1 MYTQLVLADGTELD
15 VVREV
20 EVSAVKCCVVI
31 GTATFE
37 SLSEIMSSLTKT
49 NLATVEYKTLPED
62 NSEPKTIRTYTDM
75 TVEPYSFERKAQYIE
90 LSVTLRKITDDE
102 RRDEKL
108 IQLINSLSDEDA
120 VLFKPMYPTFDE
132 LSSKDVSAGDK
143 FTFKG
148 ALYKSNKDLV
158 AGTLS
163 EAMAMIDE
171 TGSNE
176 EYFTCIDKARL
187 GTYDDPIIYDRTVQL
202 QENRFYKQDG
212 VVYYC
217 IQSPKRVIDHDLFDV
232 LDLYV
237 KEPDDID
244 INPLYPVGPL
254 YQYSRDT
261 LPWPEN
267 VNTLYD
273 GKIWISKRATED
285 VPSLDNSDDWRL
297 YCVAKP
303 GEKADPIDPNLFID
317 NTLPTEGQPVVDG
330 EPVKEPDTQE
340 PGITDPANKDT
351 TDSTGKD
358 STDESGAGSG
368 STDATTPGKDTE
380 TNTDGSTDVITPDKD
395 KETNIDGGAG
405 ETTPGKDSTDESGA
419 GSGNTDGSTDAA
431 TPGKDTETNTDVTT
445 HDKNTETSTDESA
458 SETTT
463 PGTEETT
470 DTVVTP
476 SESTEETGSTETTEK
491 DTAGDL

>member
-62 NSEPKTIRTYTDM
+62 DSEPKTIRTYTDM

-163 EAMAMIDE
+163 EAMAMLDE

-368 STDATTPGKDTE
+368 
-380 TNTDGSTDVITPDKD
+380 
-395 KETNIDGGAG
+395 
-405 ETTPGKDSTDESGA
+405 
-419 GSGNTDGSTDAA
+419 NTDGSTDAA

-445 HDKNTETSTDESA
+445 PDKNPETSTDGSA
-458 SETTT
+458 SETT

>member
-37 SLSEIMSSLTKT
+37 SLSEIMSSLTKA

-62 NSEPKTIRTYTDM
+62 DSEPETIRTYTDM
-75 TVEPYSFERKAQYIE
+75 TVEPSYSFEQKAQYIE

-108 IQLINSLSDEDA
+108 IQLINGLSDEDA

-132 LSSKDVSAGDK
+132 LSGKDVSAGDK

-158 AGTLS
+158 AGTFA
-163 EAMAMIDE
+163 EDMAMLDE

-217 IQSPKRVIDHDLFDV
+217 IQSPKRVIDQDLFDV

-237 KEPDDID
+237 KEPDDTD

-273 GKIWISKRATED
+273 GKIWISKRVTED

-340 PGITDPANKDT
+340 PGT

-358 STDESGAGSG
+358 STDESGADNG
-368 STDATTPGKDTE
+368 STDVPAPGKGTE
-380 TNTDGSTDVITPDKD
+380 INTDGSTDVTTPDKD
-395 KETNIDGGAG
+395 KETNTDGGAS
-405 ETTPGKDSTDESGA
+405 ETTTPGKDSTDESSA
-419 GSGNTDGSTDAA
+419 GSGNTDAA

-445 HDKNTETSTDESA
+445 PDKDKETNTDGGA

-463 PGTEETT
+463 PDTEETT

>member
-15 VVREV
+15 VIREV
-20 EVSAVKCCVVI
+20 EVSAVKCCVII

-37 SLSEIMSSLTKT
+37 SLSGIMSSLTKT

-62 NSEPKTIRTYTDM
+62 DSEPETLRTYTDM
-75 TVEPYSFERKAQYIE
+75 VAEPAYSFEQKAQYIE
-90 LSVTLRKITDDE
+90 LSVSLRKITDEE

-108 IQLINSLSDEDA
+108 IQLINGLSDEDA
-120 VLFKPMYPTFDE
+120 VLFKSMYPTFDE
-132 LSSKDVSAGDK
+132 LSGKDVSAGDK
-143 FTFKG
+143 FTFNG

-158 AGTLS
+158 AGTLA
-163 EAMAMIDE
+163 EAMAMLDE

-176 EYFTCIDKARL
+176 EYFTCIDKAQS

-217 IQSPKRVIDHDLFDV
+217 IQSPKRVIDQDLFDV
-232 LDLYV
+232 LNLYV
-237 KEPDDID
+237 KEPDDTD

-261 LPWPEN
+261 LPWPAN

-297 YCVAKP
+297 YCLAKP

-330 EPVKEPDTQE
+330 EPVVKEPEVQE
-340 PGITDPANKDT
+340 PGTTDPDNKDT
-351 TDSTGKD
+351 TDSDGKD
-358 STDESGAGSG
+358 ATDESGNENTDETGS
-368 STDATTPGKDTE
+368 DKDTE
-380 TNTDGSTDVITPDKD
+380 NSSTNTDENTS
-395 KETNIDGGAG
+395 
-405 ETTPGKDSTDESGA
+405 ETTPD
-419 GSGNTDGSTDAA
+419 
-431 TPGKDTETNTDVTT
+431 
-445 HDKNTETSTDESA
+445 
-458 SETTT
+458 
-463 PGTEETT
+463 TEETT
-470 DTVVTP
+470 DTVETPPETTDKTEETETP
-476 SESTEETGSTETTEK
+476 SGSTEEAGSTETTET
-491 DTAGDL
+491 DTTVDSGNENTTTEDTTGDL

>member
-62 NSEPKTIRTYTDM
+62 DSEPKTIRTYTDM
-75 TVEPYSFERKAQYIE
+75 TVDPYSFERKAQYIE
-90 LSVTLRKITDDE
+90 VSVTLRKITDDE

-108 IQLINSLSDEDA
+108 IQLINGLSDEDA

-132 LSSKDVSAGDK
+132 LSGKDVSAGDK

-158 AGTLS
+158 AGTLA
-163 EAMAMIDE
+163 EAMAILDE

-217 IQSPKRVIDHDLFDV
+217 IQSPKRVIDQDLFDV

-317 NTLPTEGQPVVDG
+317 NTLPTEGQPGVDG
-330 EPVKEPDTQE
+330 EPVKSRIYKSQE
-340 PGITDPANKDT
+340 
-351 TDSTGKD
+351 
-358 STDESGAGSG
+358 
-368 STDATTPGKDTE
+368 
-380 TNTDGSTDVITPDKD
+380 
-395 KETNIDGGAG
+395 
-405 ETTPGKDSTDESGA
+405 
-419 GSGNTDGSTDAA
+419 
-431 TPGKDTETNTDVTT
+431 
-445 HDKNTETSTDESA
+445 
-458 SETTT
+458 
-463 PGTEETT
+463 
-470 DTVVTP
+470 
-476 SESTEETGSTETTEK
+476 
-491 DTAGDL
+491 

>member
-62 NSEPKTIRTYTDM
+62 DSEPETIRTYTDM
-75 TVEPYSFERKAQYIE
+75 TVEPSYSFEQKAQYVE
-90 LSVTLRKITDDE
+90 LSISLRKITDDE

-108 IQLINSLSDEDA
+108 IQLINGLSDEDA

-132 LSSKDVSAGDK
+132 LSGKDVSAGDK
-143 FTFKG
+143 FIFKG

-158 AGTLS
+158 AGTLA
-163 EAMAMIDE
+163 EAMAMLDE

-217 IQSPKRVIDHDLFDV
+217 IQSPKRVIDQDLFDV

-237 KEPDDID
+237 KEPGDID

-267 VNTLYD
+267 INTLYD

-297 YCVAKP
+297 YCLAKP

-330 EPVKEPDTQE
+330 EPVKEPEVQE
-340 PGITDPANKDT
+340 PGTTDPANKDT

-358 STDESGAGSG
+358 TTDESGAGSG
-368 STDATTPGKDTE
+368 STDVTTPGTDTDGSTDTTTPDKDTE
-380 TNTDGSTDVITPDKD
+380 TNTDGSV
-395 KETNIDGGAG
+395 G
-405 ETTPGKDSTDESGA
+405 ET
-419 GSGNTDGSTDAA
+419 
-431 TPGKDTETNTDVTT
+431 
-445 HDKNTETSTDESA
+445 
-458 SETTT
+458 
-463 PGTEETT
+463 TT
-470 DTVVTP
+470 DTVETP
-476 SESTEETGSTETTEK
+476 SESTGETGSTETTEK
-491 DTAGDL
+491 DTTEDSNTAEKDTAGDL

>member
-62 NSEPKTIRTYTDM
+62 DSEPKTIRTYTDM

-163 EAMAMIDE
+163 EAMAMLDE

-368 STDATTPGKDTE
+368 
-380 TNTDGSTDVITPDKD
+380 
-395 KETNIDGGAG
+395 
-405 ETTPGKDSTDESGA
+405 
-419 GSGNTDGSTDAA
+419 NTDGSTDAA

-445 HDKNTETSTDESA
+445 PDKNTETSTDESA

>member
-20 EVSAVKCCVVI
+20 EVSAVKCCVIV

-37 SLSEIMSSLTKT
+37 SLSEIISSLTKA
-49 NLATVEYKTLPED
+49 NLAKVEYKTLPED
-62 NSEPKTIRTYTDM
+62 DSEPKTIRTYTDM
-75 TVEPYSFERKAQYIE
+75 TVEPAYSFEQKAQYVE
-90 LSVTLRKITDDE
+90 LSISLRKITDDE

-108 IQLINSLSDEDA
+108 IQLINGLSDEDA

-132 LSSKDVSAGDK
+132 LSGKDVSAGDK
-143 FTFKG
+143 FTFNG
-148 ALYKSNKDLV
+148 ALYKANKDLV
-158 AGTLS
+158 AGTLA
-163 EAMAMIDE
+163 EAMAMLDE

-176 EYFTCIDKARL
+176 EYFTCIDKAQS

-217 IQSPKRVIDHDLFDV
+217 IQSPKRIIDQDLFDV

-237 KEPDDID
+237 KEPDDTD

-261 LPWPEN
+261 LPWPAN
-267 VNTLYD
+267 INTLYD

-297 YCVAKP
+297 YCLAKP

-330 EPVKEPDTQE
+330 EPVKEPEVQE
-340 PGITDPANKDT
+340 PGTTDPANKDT

-358 STDESGAGSG
+358 TTDESGAGSG
-368 STDATTPGKDTE
+368 STDVPAPGKDTE
-380 TNTDGSTDVITPDKD
+380 TNTDGD
-395 KETNIDGGAG
+395 AG
-405 ETTPGKDSTDESGA
+405 ETTPDKDTDVTTPGTD
-419 GSGNTDGSTDAA
+419 TDGSTD
-431 TPGKDTETNTDVTT
+431 TTMPDKDTETNTDGSVG
-445 HDKNTETSTDESA
+445 
-458 SETTT
+458 ETT
-463 PGTEETT
+463 PDKEETT
-470 DTVVTP
+470 DTAETP
-476 SESTEETGSTETTEK
+476 SESTGETSSTETTEK
-491 DTAGDL
+491 DTTEDL